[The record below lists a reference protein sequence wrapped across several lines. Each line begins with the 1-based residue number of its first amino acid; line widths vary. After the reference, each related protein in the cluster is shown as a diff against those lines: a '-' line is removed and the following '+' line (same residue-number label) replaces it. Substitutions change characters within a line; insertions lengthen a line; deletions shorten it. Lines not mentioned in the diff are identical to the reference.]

1 MRSGECRWTLGI
13 PGDPTKC
20 VWFQNTFQKEKK
32 DPQFPRR
39 EDSFAF
45 QMQIFTFKVHLV
57 GPPRLARVELG
68 LDLQITP
75 LPSS

>member
-1 MRSGECRWTLGI
+1 MPLDSGDSGRPYKMRLVSKYFSKGEKGSSVSQAVRLLRLSNADI
-13 PGDPTKC
+13 Y
-20 VWFQNTFQKEKK
+20 
-32 DPQFPRR
+32 
-39 EDSFAF
+39 
-45 QMQIFTFKVHLV
+45 FKVHLV